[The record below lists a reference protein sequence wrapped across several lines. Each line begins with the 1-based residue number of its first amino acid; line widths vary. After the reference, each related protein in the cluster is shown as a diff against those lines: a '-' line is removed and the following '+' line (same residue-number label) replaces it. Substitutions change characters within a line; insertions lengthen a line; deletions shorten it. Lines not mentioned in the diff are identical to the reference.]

1 MTVGLHSIERPRVK
15 PEHRAY
21 RTVDGHVRIGSVIY
35 GIGAEI
41 LDPEGWVWPLIEA
54 MDGTRSLSAVVAAVR
69 ETHPEVPAEDLREAV
84 ADLLS
89 AGFLEDAAARIPPE
103 FSEREQVR
111 YSRGVPLQRWMD
123 LTPRTGPWDVQL
135 KLRKA
140 RVLLLGL
147 GGTGGYA
154 AQSLVA
160 SGVGHL
166 HCVEPDVVEA
176 PNLNRQPLFV
186 EKDIGQPK
194 LDAALDALRARNSDV
209 TVTGERREVRDR
221 DDLADLLDPG
231 YDLLL
236 LAADRPPAIRRWA
249 NRVCLATN
257 TPWVDAGYHGPLV
270 TVGVHMPGV
279 GACWECH
286 RAGEVARRDLR
297 VGPGQDEEAAS
308 PRFPWN
314 PANAVTAALS
324 GTLQTHAALAL
335 LTGVPAMEPGFRFG
349 INLMVPG
356 DPVLERFERL
366 PDCPACGNALG

>member
-1 MTVGLHSIERPRVK
+1 MK

-21 RTVDGHVRIGSVIY
+21 RTADGHVRIGSVIY

-41 LDPEGWVWPLIEA
+41 LDPDGWVWPLIEA
-54 MDGTRSLSAVVAAVR
+54 MDGTRSLGAVLAAVR
-69 ETHPEVPAEDLREAV
+69 EAHPQVPAEDLREAV

-111 YSRGVPLQRWMD
+111 YSRSIPLQRWMD

-154 AQSLVA
+154 AQTLVA
-160 SGVGHL
+160 SGVGHI

-176 PNLNRQPLFV
+176 SNLNRQPLFV
-186 EKDIGQPK
+186 EKDVGLPK
-194 LDAALDALRARNSDV
+194 LDAALEALRARNSDV
-209 TVTGERREVRDR
+209 AVTGERREVRDR
-221 DDLADLLDPG
+221 DDLADLLSPG

-249 NRVCLATN
+249 NRVCLATG

-279 GACWECH
+279 GPCWECH

-297 VGPGQDEEAAS
+297 VGPGQDEEVAS
-308 PRFPWN
+308 PRFDWN